1 MNEESKEIKG
11 NANPGWLAREQG
23 KWRRFE
29 LVTTDINQIYAL
41 HSILDRLK
49 LSRYELAVI
58 LLSLRVRSEFDLE
71 DFDMRKPDDQDS
83 QPGFPSR

>member
-1 MNEESKEIKG
+1 MSEESKKIRG
-11 NANPGWLAREQG
+11 SANPGWLAREQG

-41 HSILDRLK
+41 NTILDRLK

-58 LLSLRVRSEFDLE
+58 LLSLRVRPGFDLE
-71 DFDMRKPDDQDS
+71 DFDMRRPDDQDS
-83 QPGFPSR
+83 QPEFPSR